1 MARKK
6 LSDKEKIKKLRADLA
21 YLRSDRDYYKKLWN
35 ETSDD
40 LNILRAYFSSKLK
53 WFIELNGKGQSP
65 SLTYLIEDLA
75 KLFNKIKRFD
85 W

>member
-6 LSDKEKIKKLRADLA
+6 LNDKEKIKELKADLA
-21 YLRSDRDYYKKLWN
+21 HMRADRDHYRKMWD
-35 ETSDD
+35 ETSAD
-40 LNILRAYFSSKLK
+40 LNILRGYFASKLK
-53 WFIELNGKGQSP
+53 WFIELNGKGQTP